1 MSNYI
6 SKKFLKDILD
16 SCVKTV
22 NAEIEYNENGNTG
35 NATTEIARQ
44 KSYFEGKLKVLDA
57 LYLLVEDEPNSWSP
71 ADVEDMNSVRFVW
84 ELEDHDL
91 DDVIMTMEEED
102 LSFVEAYR
110 QLLHFEEAI
119 KETEREREDY

>member
-1 MSNYI
+1 MGDYI

-22 NAEIEYNENGNTG
+22 NTEIEYNESGNTG
-35 NATTEIARQ
+35 NATMEIARQ

-57 LYLLVEDEPNSWSP
+57 LYLLVEDKPNSWSP
-71 ADVEDMNSVRFVW
+71 TDVEDMNSIYFVW

-91 DDVIMTMEEED
+91 DDVIIEMEEEEI
-102 LSFVEAYR
+102 SFVEAYR
-110 QLLHFEEAI
+110 QLLHLEETI

>member
-6 SKKFLKDILD
+6 KKEFLKEILD
-16 SCVKTV
+16 TCVETV
-22 NAEIEYNENGNTG
+22 NAEIEYNESGKTG
-35 NATTEIARQ
+35 NATLEVARQ
-44 KSYFEGKLKVLDA
+44 KSYFEGKLKVLEA
-57 LYLLVEDEPNSWSP
+57 LYLLVEEEPTSWNP

-84 ELEDHDL
+84 ELEDYDL
-91 DDVIMTMEEED
+91 DDVIMTMEEEG

-110 QLLHFEEAI
+110 QLLHLEETI

>member
-35 NATTEIARQ
+35 NATMEIARQ

-71 ADVEDMNSVRFVW
+71 TDVEDMNSVHFVW

-91 DDVIMTMEEED
+91 DDVIVTMKDED

-110 QLLHFEEAI
+110 QLLHLEETI

>member
-1 MSNYI
+1 MSNHI

-35 NATTEIARQ
+35 NATLEIARQ

-57 LYLLVEDEPNSWSP
+57 LY
-71 ADVEDMNSVRFVW
+71 F
-84 ELEDHDL
+84 
-91 DDVIMTMEEED
+91 
-102 LSFVEAYR
+102 
-110 QLLHFEEAI
+110 
-119 KETEREREDY
+119 